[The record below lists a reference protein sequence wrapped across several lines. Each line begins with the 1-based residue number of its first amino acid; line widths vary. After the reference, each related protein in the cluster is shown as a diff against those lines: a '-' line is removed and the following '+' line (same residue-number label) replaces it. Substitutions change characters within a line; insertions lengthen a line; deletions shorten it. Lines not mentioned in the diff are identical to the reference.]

1 MRLSESL
8 LLSAD
13 DCKNAR
19 TALKQP
25 RDWGLI
31 FRVTMMLIGCI
42 ATAWTVCAVTTG
54 VVKMALT
61 ATSLFASSLAFLQM
75 TYPHP
80 DTPNLTTTDV
90 RMALSAMTCN
100 IAHEDV
106 FFLDSCASYTI
117 IRNKSVLSDIRFIN
131 PVTIEGLTGP
141 Q

>member
-19 TALKQP
+19 SALKQP
-25 RDWGLI
+25 RDWGMI
-31 FRVTMMLIGCI
+31 FRVTMMMIGCI
-42 ATAWTVCAVTTG
+42 ATAWTVYEVTTG
-54 VVKMALT
+54 VVQMALT
-61 ATSLFASSLAFLQM
+61 ATSSFASSLAFVKM
-75 TYPHP
+75 TYLRP

-100 IAHEDV
+100 LAHEDV
-106 FFLDSCASYTI
+106 FFLDSSASYTI
-117 IRNKSVLSDIRFIN
+117 IGNKSVLSDIRFID

-141 Q
+141 L